1 MSKLGKAGAVA
12 LFVVAVPGAMLLLAA
27 LAPLI
32 FAVLFAAELWWHD
45 GRAGVAWRASRDLIT
60 PTSWWK

>member
-12 LFVVAVPGAMLLLAA
+12 LFMVAVPGAMLLLAA

-32 FAVLFAAELWWHD
+32 FAVLFAAELWWH
-45 GRAGVAWRASRDLIT
+45 GSLARAWREAVDLVT
-60 PTSWWK
+60 PDRWN